1 MRCLTYYTNDAFKR
15 QVVTYYSSWKALQWV
30 SQEYCAAAS
39 GVRVQIQNDFKQ
51 NPNTEESPRIAV
63 GLGAKLLAS
72 IDIQV
77 IQNAE
82 ETKALEQALQN

>member
-1 MRCLTYYTNDAFKR
+1 MPDLLHERRVQAAGRHLLLELEG
-15 QVVTYYSSWKALQWV
+15 LQWV

-51 NPNTEESPRIAV
+51 NPNTEESRRIAV